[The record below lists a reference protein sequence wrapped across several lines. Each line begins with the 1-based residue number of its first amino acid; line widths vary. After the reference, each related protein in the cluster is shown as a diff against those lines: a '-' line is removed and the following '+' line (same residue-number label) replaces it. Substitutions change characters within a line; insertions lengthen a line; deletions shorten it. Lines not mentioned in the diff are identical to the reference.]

1 MLIVYAKINL
11 VKLAKC
17 RFFKVKIENIKIFT
31 KRYKVWQNILKI
43 HHFNCGIDTKNTL
56 SLEKQKTK
64 NGKNPKKL
72 NKNPLQ

>member
-17 RFFKVKIENIKIFT
+17 RFFKVKIDNIKIFT
-31 KRYKVWQNILKI
+31 KRYKVWRNILKI
-43 HHFNCGIDTKNTL
+43 NYFNCGTDTKNTI
-56 SLEKQKTK
+56 SLEKQNTK
-64 NGKNPKKL
+64 NPKNTKKL

>member
-1 MLIVYAKINL
+1 MLIVYVKINL

-17 RFFKVKIENIKIFT
+17 RFFKVKIKNIKIFT

-43 HHFNCGIDTKNTL
+43 RNFNYAINTKNTL